1 MRARVSR
8 LAWLPP
14 LCAFAVFVFEARRY
28 SGKSLYFVDDPFISM
43 RFAANLVT
51 RGELSFNPGDR
62 IEGYSNLLH
71 VLMHAAVFKLQ
82 GGVPDAVRAI
92 DGAALVVFAATLL
105 EALLLGV
112 LALRA
117 RRQGAEGT
125 AWYCAWVLTMAS
137 WPFAFW
143 ASAGMETPIEGLLY
157 VSILL
162 ATTVMASRRAAAS
175 GTSLAIVGLLLAG
188 VTLLR
193 FEGVIV
199 AVTIAL
205 ALSVHFVRT
214 QQTRS
219 AVFLTVP
226 VVLAAAAYHLWRVAY
241 FGTLLPN
248 TFVAKAT
255 GGSALARLQAGA
267 SYSGGWAAFLGGGL
281 GLAVVALAVARAR
294 PLDRAAFARIVE
306 DPVRL
311 VAGAL
316 VLVKVALVIWGGGD
330 WMPGWRMLLP
340 VTPIALFL
348 IFRSLLA
355 YVEDGPAL
363 LTSRSGAVV
372 LALLVVVCGR
382 GNAELSSPLG
392 TIPDEA
398 GSGKK
403 IPRNYVEAGR
413 FLERTL
419 GGSSEEVAIGEAGL
433 VPFVARDVRFMDLFG
448 LVDRDMARQ
457 PGWMHHRVH
466 VAHVLERAPG
476 AVMFAH
482 LQLLPPYGPHQY
494 GPELL
499 ASSAFHAS
507 YRLVDVGPELEAFG
521 WALYLRRDLDPAAH
535 DLVWA
540 SHDPRAP
547 GPGTAPAK

>member
-14 LCAFAVFVFEARRY
+14 LFAFAVFVFEARRY

-43 RFAANLVT
+43 RFAANLLT
-51 RGELSFNPGDR
+51 RGELSFNPGDK

-71 VLMHAAVFKLQ
+71 VLVHAAVFKLQ
-82 GGVPDAVRAI
+82 GGVPDAARAI
-92 DGAALVVFAATLL
+92 DGAALVVFGATLL

-112 LALRA
+112 LALRG
-117 RRQGAEGT
+117 RLQGADAT

-143 ASAGMETPIEGLLY
+143 ASAGMETPIEGLFY
-157 VSILL
+157 VAILL
-162 ATTVMASRRAAAS
+162 ATTALPGRGAAAS
-175 GTSLAIVGLLLAG
+175 GAPLAILGGLLVG

-205 ALSVHFVRT
+205 AISVYLVRSR
-214 QQTRS
+214 QTRS
-219 AVFLTVP
+219 ALFLTVP
-226 VVLAAAAYHLWRVAY
+226 IVVAAAAYHLWRIAY

-255 GGSALARLQAGA
+255 GGSTLARLQAGA
-267 SYSGGWAAFLGGGL
+267 SYSGGWTAFLGGGL
-281 GLAVVALAVARAR
+281 GLAAVALAVARTWRLGREALAR
-294 PLDRAAFARIVE
+294 FVE
-306 DPVRL
+306 DPVRC

-316 VLVKVALVIWGGGD
+316 VLVKVALVVWGGGD

-348 IFRSLLA
+348 VFRSLLA
-355 YVEDGPAL
+355 SVEDGPSL
-363 LTSRSGAVV
+363 LTSRSGAIA

-382 GNAELSSPLG
+382 GNAEFSPPHG
-392 TIPDEA
+392 STPDEA

-413 FLERTL
+413 FLERTM
-419 GGSSEEVAIGEAGL
+419 GGSTEEVAIGEAGL
-433 VPFVARDVRFMDLFG
+433 VPFEALDVRFMDLFG

-457 PGWMHHRVH
+457 PGWMHNRVH

-482 LQLLPPYGPHQY
+482 LQLLPPYGPYQY

-499 ASSAFHAS
+499 ASAAFHAA
-507 YRLVDVGPELEAFG
+507 YRLVDVGPDLEAFG

-535 DLVWA
+535 NLTWA
-540 SHDPRAP
+540 RHDPRAP
-547 GPGTAPAK
+547 DPAAAQAR